1 MDVRFGGAEM
11 VWGELVSRKHWA
23 LVIVACI
30 FALTWW
36 QGAPLLS
43 FLRNHSAPP
52 GQKTRSSGPV
62 PVTVT
67 TVKRGDFPVYLLGLG
82 TVQPYRTVTLRSRVD
97 GQITKVLFRQ
107 GQMVKQGD
115 PLIEIDKRPYQAA
128 LDQVKAKKQLDQ
140 ATLTNAQKDLE
151 RYLNAG
157 SLAVSQ
163 QQIDTQKT
171 LVAEQQAQIAADDA
185 AIESAQTQLD
195 YTTISSPLTGKIGFR
210 TVDPGN
216 IVHAADQTGIVTIV
230 QLQPISI
237 VLTAPE
243 ERIPTINTALASGV
257 VPVDA
262 FSSDGLKTLAHGHL
276 AFIDNSVSQATGT
289 IGMKATFQNA
299 DQILYPGLS
308 VAAQTLIE
316 TIKNAV
322 LVPEGVV
329 QHGPDGLFAFVV
341 NNDSTVAVQPI
352 KVSQTGVGEAVV
364 SEGLSEGQKV
374 VVDGQYRLVSGSKIQ
389 ATEMTAGGN

>member
-1 MDVRFGGAEM
+1 M
-11 VWGELVSRKHWA
+11 WGELVSRKHWA

-30 FALTWW
+30 LALTWW

-43 FLRNHSAPP
+43 FLKNHSAPAS
-52 GQKTRSSGPV
+52 QKTRSSSPV

-67 TVKRGDFPVYLLGLG
+67 SVKRGDFPVYLLGLG

-171 LVAEQQAQIAADDA
+171 LVAQQQAQIAADDA

-243 ERIPTINTALASGV
+243 ERIPTINAALASGV

-316 TIKNAV
+316 TIKNAL

-341 NNDSTVAVQPI
+341 NTDNTAAVQPI